1 MDSIISVGDI
11 VISLSGHDKNQP
23 FIVTSIDKNGY
34 CAIIDGR
41 NRTKDKPK
49 NKNPKHLKIVA
60 HSEEILSKVQSSLST
75 NAEIYK
81 MIKVYREIKE

>member
-1 MDSIISVGDI
+1 MDNQISVGDI

-41 NRTKDKPK
+41 YRLKDKPK
-49 NKNPKHLKIVA
+49 YKNPKHLKIVA
-60 HSEEILSKVQSSLST
+60 HDEKVLNKVLSPLST

-81 MIKVYREIKE
+81 MIKVYKNVKE